1 VGATW
6 KCFEPGRYQ
15 EAFKANIEPM
25 ILEGTLNIGDIA
37 EAISEVAGLFGKRM
51 SKRAQLDDTINGLRN
66 IRRTTFDLR
75 GRRAISKQI
84 WALQKHNKHEPY
96 QELLRTQVQNR
107 IAWGKKSEALGGW
120 RDLPFLRNTEGILL
134 DNNKGVTIFEKL
146 YEKLYTEQ
154 EPLHFDVDIWA
165 IANSPEF
172 GRHDVEKVFEHH
184 EIGIFSGLRSGH
196 TRNAQVRRREH
207 T

>member
-1 VGATW
+1 MYGQLPKSRGSTTSRTTLVNMLRSSSPLSQQTNIVEDEKVGATW

-84 WALQKHNKHEPY
+84 WALQN
-96 QELLRTQVQNR
+96 TQQ
-107 IAWGKKSEALGGW
+107 
-120 RDLPFLRNTEGILL
+120 T
-134 DNNKGVTIFEKL
+134 
-146 YEKLYTEQ
+146 
-154 EPLHFDVDIWA
+154 
-165 IANSPEF
+165 
-172 GRHDVEKVFEHH
+172 
-184 EIGIFSGLRSGH
+184 
-196 TRNAQVRRREH
+196 
-207 T
+207 